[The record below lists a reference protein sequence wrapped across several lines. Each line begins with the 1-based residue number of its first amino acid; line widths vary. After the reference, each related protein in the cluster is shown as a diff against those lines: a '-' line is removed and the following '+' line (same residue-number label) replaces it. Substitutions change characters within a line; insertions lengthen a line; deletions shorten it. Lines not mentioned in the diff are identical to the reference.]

1 MDVDSPP
8 GAAARLSRLVR
19 PRSIA
24 VVGGQEAARIAEQCD
39 RMGFAGALWPVH
51 PMRATVAGRP
61 AFRSVADLPA
71 PPDATFV
78 GVNRHATV
86 EVVGAL
92 ARAGAGGAVCYASGF
107 LEAGD
112 GGALQRAL
120 VEAAG
125 EMPIIGPNC
134 YGLINFLDGAPL
146 WPDQHGGRR
155 LGGDGRGVAIVT
167 QSSNIAISMTMQR
180 RALPIAYV
188 VTAGNQAQLGVSR
201 LASAFLEDERVSA
214 IGLHVEGFDSV
225 AGFEALARE
234 ARARSVPV
242 VVMKAG
248 RSERGR
254 AATLSHTASVAG
266 SDAGAEA
273 FLRRLGFARVHGIPE
288 FLEAL
293 KLLHVHGALGGPR
306 LGAMCCSGGEA
317 GLLADSAEGTGVALP
332 DPAPEHA
339 AAVGATVHPLV
350 TVANPLDYHTFSWGD
365 EAALTRTFG
374 AFARGGFDAT
384 LLVLDFP
391 RTDRCD
397 DADWWTAAHAFARA
411 MEATGAK
418 GIVAATLG
426 ENLSEE
432 TAARLMERG
441 IAPLGG
447 VREAF
452 AAIEC
457 AATVGKAWRAPPGVP
472 VIADECLP
480 GSPHGDPQVRH
491 QAGAPL
497 LAGECLP
504 GAPVLLDE
512 AASKARLAA
521 FGVAIPPGAVARG
534 EDEAV
539 VVAASLGGPVA
550 VKALGIA
557 HKTEHGAV
565 RLGLRDSGEVREA
578 ARELLALGD
587 GIDGGGSGGGRGR
600 GGMLVET
607 GRGAI
612 GPGRRGPGGVREA
625 VRDLPAPGSGGGDD
639 GSGGSG
645 GVGRGGGGRLLV
657 ERFAPDVVAELIVG
671 LHRDPQLGLLLTVG
685 SGGTF
690 VELAADTTTL
700 LLPVSEAEIREALSE
715 LRCAP
720 LLEGYRGRAPA
731 DVDAAVAAILGIAR
745 IAVEHRDRLEELDVN
760 PLGVRPRGRGAVA
773 LDALIRTREAAS

>member
-1 MDVDSPP
+1 MKSGSGSPS
-8 GAAARLSRLVR
+8 GAGTPPAASSVAVATAARLSRLVR

-24 VVGGQEAARIAEQCD
+24 VIGGREAARVAEQCD

-51 PMRATVAGRP
+51 PERATVAGRP

-71 PPDATFV
+71 PPDAAFV

-86 EVVGAL
+86 EVVAAL

-120 VEAAG
+120 IEAAG

-155 LGGDGRGVAIVT
+155 LGVDERGVAIVT
-167 QSSNIAISMTMQR
+167 QSSNIAISLTMQR
-180 RALPIAYV
+180 RALPLAYV

-234 ARARSVPV
+234 ARARAVPV

-288 FLEAL
+288 LLEAL
-293 KLLHVHGALGGPR
+293 KLLHVHGALGGAR

-317 GLLADSAEGTGVALP
+317 GVIADAVEGTGVALP
-332 DPAPEHA
+332 DLAPEHA

-365 EAALTRTFG
+365 EAALAGTFT
-374 AFARGGFDAT
+374 AFARAGFDAT
-384 LLVLDFP
+384 MLVLDFP
-391 RTDRCD
+391 RTDRCE
-397 DADWWTAAHAFARA
+397 DAEWWVAANAFERA
-411 MEATGAK
+411 MDVAGAR
-418 GIVAATLG
+418 GIIAATLG

-432 TAARLMERG
+432 TAERLIGRG
-441 IAPLGG
+441 IAPLAG
-447 VREAF
+447 VREAL
-452 AAIEC
+452 AAVEC
-457 AATVGKAWRAPPGVP
+457 AAAVGEAWRALPGAPLLASGCPPGASHGNP
-472 VIADECLP
+472 QARHQPGAPLPADECLP
-480 GSPHGDPQVRH
+480 G
-491 QAGAPL
+491 
-497 LAGECLP
+497 E
-504 GAPVLLDE
+504 PVLLDE
-512 AASKARLAA
+512 ATSKARLAT
-521 FGVAIPPGAVARG
+521 FGVAGPPGAVARS

-539 VVAASLGGPVA
+539 AVAASLGGPVA

-557 HKTEHGAV
+557 HKTERGAV
-565 RLGLRDSGEVREA
+565 RLGLSEPGEIREA
-578 ARELLALGD
+578 ARELLALG
-587 GIDGGGSGGGRGR
+587 IGGGRDGSGGGN
-600 GGMLVET
+600 
-607 GRGAI
+607 
-612 GPGRRGPGGVREA
+612 
-625 VRDLPAPGSGGGDD
+625 DGSGGGNDD
-639 GSGGSG
+639 GGSG
-645 GVGRGGGGRLLV
+645 DSGGVLV
-657 ERFAPDVVAELIVG
+657 ERFTPDVVAELIVG

-685 SGGTF
+685 SGGTL
-690 VELAADTTTL
+690 VELAADSATL
-700 LLPVSEAEIREALSE
+700 LLPVSEAEVRAALSG

-720 LLEGYRGRAPA
+720 VLEGYRGRAPA
-731 DVDAAVAAILGIAR
+731 DVDAAVAAVLGIAR
-745 IAVEHRDRLEELDVN
+745 FAVEHRDRLEELDVN
-760 PLGVRPRGRGAVA
+760 PLGVCARGSGAVA